1 MACVNKTIG
10 IEKRKDLAHMKIMC
24 VYSSNIVDE
33 PRCIVEING
42 LYYIEPVARP
52 EYICKTVKIGT
63 EYVIE

>member
-1 MACVNKTIG
+1 MGCVNKNISN
-10 IEKRKDLAHMKIMC
+10 EKRKDLAHMKIMC

-42 LYYIEPVARP
+42 LYYIEPVTGH